1 MPGARQPAAA
11 HKACRAAASFV
22 LDSRFALLSLPVI
35 PANFDFHCHSSVSD
49 GLLPPSEVA
58 RRAADNGVD
67 LWALTDHDD
76 LGGLAEARAT
86 AEEAGMRFVNGV
98 EISIEWNGIPIHI
111 VGLGFDAANPVLVGG
126 LSALREGR
134 IERARR
140 MGDALAAIGMPGI
153 YEGALT
159 YATNSSLISRAHF
172 ARYMVSIGI
181 AKDVPGIFQYYLTP
195 GKPGYVDHRW
205 VSLAEAIGWIEA
217 AGGVAVVAH
226 PARYKALSN
235 GDMRRFLGDFKDLG
249 GRGIEIVCGSHSPDH
264 VLHYARL
271 ARHFALHASRGSDFH
286 GPEESYVD
294 LGRLPQLPEDLKPV
308 WRLIA

>member
-1 MPGARQPAAA
+1 MIN
-11 HKACRAAASFV
+11 
-22 LDSRFALLSLPVI
+22 SRFALRSLPVT

-49 GLLPPSEVA
+49 GLLPPAVVA
-58 RRAADNGVD
+58 RRAAANGVD
-67 LWALTDHDD
+67 FWALTDHDD
-76 LGGLAEARAT
+76 LGGLVEARAV
-86 AEEAGMRFVNGV
+86 AEESGMRFCNGV
-98 EISIEWNGIPIHI
+98 EISIEWNGVPIHV
-111 VGLGFDAANPVLVGG
+111 VGLGFDAVNPVLVGG
-126 LSALREGR
+126 LTALREGR
-134 IERARR
+134 VERAKR

-205 VSLAEAIGWIEA
+205 VSLQDAIGWIEA

-235 GDMRRFLGDFKDLG
+235 SDMRRFLGDFKDLG